1 MPPIRTLIMG
11 AAGRDFHNFNVF
23 FRGNR
28 AFVVVAF
35 TAAQIP
41 NIECRMYPPVL
52 AGDAYPAGIPIHPE
66 ADLDRLIREQQ
77 VEQVVFAYSDQSH
90 EGRDAPRLD
99 RAGRWS
105 RFLFA
110 GAPPH
115 PAQVE

>member
-23 FRGNR
+23 FRGNP
-28 AFVVVAF
+28 AYVVLAF

-41 NIECRMYPPVL
+41 NIGRRTYPAVL
-52 AGDAYPAGIPIHPE
+52 AGSAYPAGIPIHPE
-66 ADLDRLIREQQ
+66 ADLDRLIRDQQ

-115 PAQVE
+115 PTQVE